1 MHALSLRHLFTKAEL
16 AVTVGTPREDLSEI
30 RRITSR
36 HISSYS
42 RVSLLCAFKLVLA
55 LRHIYLSQRTSNS
68 IVCRPI
74 SHMCSL
80 RIALVIEIS
89 LFEVYWSFCLIS
101 KMLVVIVLLLLAG
114 ESLKLVGLGHVI

>member
-1 MHALSLRHLFTKAEL
+1 MHALSLRHLFAKTEL

-36 HISSYS
+36 HVSYR

>member
-1 MHALSLRHLFTKAEL
+1 MHALSLRHLFAKTEL

-36 HISSYS
+36 HVSYS